1 MGSSPRRAPNRSP
14 WRGRLARRAPPPH
27 GWLRLFF
34 GLLVEVGVV
43 EVLVF
48 VGLVLEILLVL
59 VEILVFEIFFIEVRV
74 IKVFVAVLV
83 VIDRFL
89 FVEIPGPAPTGAS
102 PAEN

>member
-1 MGSSPRRAPNRSP
+1 MGSSPRRAPNRGP

-43 EVLVF
+43 EVLV
-48 VGLVLEILLVL
+48 L
-59 VEILVFEIFFIEVRV
+59 VEILVFEVFFIEVRV
-74 IKVFVAVLV
+74 IKLFVAVLV

-89 FVEIPGPAPTGAS
+89 FVEILGPAPTGAS
-102 PAEN
+102 PVEH